1 MKIEVVNKE
10 ISVGEIRII
19 AVASSSVVLIGDTD
33 EVTLSSMLDSPP
45 EIVTVGPIVPLVPP
59 GHGQ

>member
-10 ISVGEIRII
+10 ISVGDIRII
-19 AVASSSVVLIGDTD
+19 AVASSSLVLIGDTD

-45 EIVTVGPIVPLVPP
+45 EIVQVGPIVPLVPP
-59 GHGQ
+59 GQSQ